1 MSAAAVLAAP
11 LAPLEARAAV
21 SGRSGAAGSVKWF
34 SESRSKRRGTAT
46 RRVSG
51 RAARARTARR
61 LSYAVPEGSVIA
73 VGQAAWLA
81 ALEASPEIALLTE
94 RRRSNLLAVAF
105 RVAVGADFDDMTSM
119 PTWEAL
125 QRDTQLS
132 RATVARS
139 LQLLRETG
147 LLGLVESGTTAQYR
161 PMALMPIYGDE
172 NRAAVYLL
180 TIPAALFEEPSGAAS
195 APAEGLAEAQPSP
208 TADSRPGGV
217 PAPSHP
223 STVDNFETPALLPL
237 GEAKELPR
245 RRASARPL
253 RGPDQPSDAS
263 GTAQSSPAAVWP
275 LHKIA
280 TTRRDGL
287 RAAER
292 LRSEVPAL
300 RGSVTRWDSEREAYV
315 VDDGSAHRGHAGRER
330 QPLTVRH
337 IRSLLREFLRA
348 GWTIAD
354 VLYALDHKPD
364 ESTHTW
370 TSTVHSPAGWLRARL
385 SWWLDEH
392 GHPIASLSARKSAA
406 RQAAERAAAE
416 RRAAAAE
423 HEAELEAGMS
433 FADRCRQLAGETW
446 HQLVAQLADQAGI
459 GINRGG
465 IHRRRTTG
473 RLAEGAALA
482 TLAELAGGRDV
493 DDHQL
498 RQVLD
503 QALAS

>member
-1 MSAAAVLAAP
+1 M
-11 LAPLEARAAV
+11 
-21 SGRSGAAGSVKWF
+21 
-34 SESRSKRRGTAT
+34 
-46 RRVSG
+46 
-51 RAARARTARR
+51 
-61 LSYAVPEGSVIA
+61 
-73 VGQAAWLA
+73 GQAAWLA
-81 ALEASPEIALLTE
+81 ALEAVPEIAALTE

-105 RVAVGADFDDMTSM
+105 RVAAGADFDDMTSM

-125 QRDTQLS
+125 QRHTGLS
-132 RATVARS
+132 RATVARC

-147 LLGLVESGTTAQYR
+147 LLGLVESGSTAQYR
-161 PMALMPIYGDE
+161 PMALLPIYGDE

-180 TIPAALFEEPSGAAS
+180 TIPTALLSEPTEAAS
-195 APAEGLAEAQPSP
+195 AAPQDPTGAKASP
-208 TADSRPGGV
+208 TAPTSSVGAAAARLSP
-217 PAPSHP
+217 
-223 STVDNFETPALLPL
+223 VDEIETPALLPL

-245 RRASARPL
+245 RRAYARPL
-253 RGPDQPSDAS
+253 RGPDQPTEVSR
-263 GTAQSSPAAVWP
+263 TAQTSPAAVWP
-275 LHKIA
+275 LHKPA
-280 TTRRDGL
+280 KTRRDRL

-300 RGSVTRWDSEREAYV
+300 RGSIARWDPEREAYV
-315 VDDGSAHRGHAGRER
+315 VDGGSAQHGHAGRER
-330 QPLTVRH
+330 QGLTVRH

-364 ESTHTW
+364 ETAHTW
-370 TSTVHSPAGWLRARL
+370 TTTVHTPAGWLRARL

-392 GHPIASLSARKSAA
+392 GHPLASLSARKTAA

-416 RRAAAAE
+416 RRAAAAA
-423 HEAELEAGMS
+423 HQAELEAGAT
-433 FADRCRQLAGETW
+433 FADRCRRLAGETW
-446 HQLVAQLADQAGI
+446 HQLVAHLADQAGI

-498 RQVLD
+498 RHVLD